1 MGTDGHSWV
10 HGYGKRQLR
19 SEPGGRIVATMACSK
34 AGCTNTKEVR
44 FKALPGPEVIDRKYT
59 TAGWKLDPARC
70 PEHTR
75 RRKEPPMATKPSP
88 DAIKAQVQMVRLL
101 TDYFDT
107 ETGRYLDPWSDK
119 KIAEQTGMSE
129 AAVAE
134 YREAGFGPLKEPAEV
149 EQLRSDIKALEALTT
164 DLEGSLAGIK
174 SELTS
179 MKSKLADISKK
190 FG

>member
-1 MGTDGHSWV
+1 
-10 HGYGKRQLR
+10 
-19 SEPGGRIVATMACSK
+19 
-34 AGCTNTKEVR
+34 
-44 FKALPGPEVIDRKYT
+44 
-59 TAGWKLDPARC
+59 
-70 PEHTR
+70 
-75 RRKEPPMATKPSP
+75 MATKPSP